1 MNFSD
6 LFQQTSG
13 LCLFSPNGK
22 YLANCVQYRLIVRDV
37 RTLQILHLYTCLD
50 AVQHIVWSPD
60 SQFILCG
67 MYKRG
72 ITQVWSIEQPEWTCK
87 IDEGSAGLESVCW
100 SPDSRHILTF
110 ANFQLRITVWSLINK
125 SVSYIKYPKQG
136 KKMLDFTSDGSYMA
150 LAERRDCKDYISVFS
165 CKQWQLMK
173 HFETDTKDLAGLEWA
188 PNGRALA
195 VWDSILDY
203 KLLLYSLDGRC
214 LSTYS
219 AYEWALGIKCVSWSP
234 SSQFLAVGSFDEKVR
249 LLNHLTWKVIIDFSH
264 PPLLEGK
271 AVVYKE
277 IEKKL
282 PSLQGEVDP
291 PGGAVFTGSSHY
303 EVVSERPAQIPVIKA
318 DPEKANP
325 KIGVSLAVFSP
336 DSKYLATRN
345 DNMPCALWIWD
356 IRQLALVAILLQAA
370 PVKHLEWDPCQSR
383 LAFCTGTNKVYM
395 WSPAGALSVDVPV
408 EASFLVQS
416 LRWHPEG
423 AAVLLMG
430 RENMCMCFIDR
441 DKNR

>member
-6 LFQQTSG
+6 LFQQTNG

-50 AVQHIVWSPD
+50 AVQHLQWSPD

-67 MYKRG
+67 MFKRG
-72 ITQVWSIEQPEWTCK
+72 MTQVWSIDQPEWTCK

-136 KKMLDFTSDGSYMA
+136 KKMLDFTRDGSYMA

-173 HFETDTKDLAGLEWA
+173 VGNMATPL
-188 PNGRALA
+188 
-195 VWDSILDY
+195 
-203 KLLLYSLDGRC
+203 SL
-214 LSTYS
+214 
-219 AYEWALGIKCVSWSP
+219 
-234 SSQFLAVGSFDEKVR
+234 FL
-249 LLNHLTWKVIIDFSH
+249 
-264 PPLLEGK
+264 
-271 AVVYKE
+271 
-277 IEKKL
+277 
-282 PSLQGEVDP
+282 
-291 PGGAVFTGSSHY
+291 
-303 EVVSERPAQIPVIKA
+303 
-318 DPEKANP
+318 
-325 KIGVSLAVFSP
+325 
-336 DSKYLATRN
+336 

-356 IRQLALVAILLQAA
+356 IRQLAQVAILLQAA
-370 PVKHLEWDPCQSR
+370 PVKHVEWDPCQPR

-423 AAVLLMG
+423 GAVLLMG

-441 DKNR
+441 EKNR